1 MRTGHISF
9 AVLAIGGMLAGRAAC
24 AADAANPPPVVGSDV
39 MGDKSRSGPDGWAWA
54 PVTRDQSASAST
66 PAAGEDGKK
75 SQVPPNAQPAPNEG
89 KTLPPGQDPGTP
101 IASGSDSPAALQKPA
116 ASSQP

>member
-1 MRTGHISF
+1 MRTGYIGF
-9 AVLAIGGMLAGRAAC
+9 AALAIGGMLAGRAAC

-54 PVTRDQSASAST
+54 PVTRDQSASSSA

-75 SQVPPNAQPAPNEG
+75 SQASPNTQPAPNEG

-101 IASGSDSPAALQKPA
+101 IASGVDGPAALQKPA
-116 ASSQP
+116 AASEP